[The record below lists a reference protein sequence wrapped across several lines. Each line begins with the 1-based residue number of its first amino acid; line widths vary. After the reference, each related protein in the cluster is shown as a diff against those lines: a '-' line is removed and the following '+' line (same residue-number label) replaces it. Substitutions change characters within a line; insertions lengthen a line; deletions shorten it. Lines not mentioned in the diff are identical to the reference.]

1 MEYYTQWGYAGLFLA
16 SFSAATVLPLSSELV
31 LGFLLLNGFNPI
43 ISIGVATGGNVLGSF
58 LNYALGFWGSLFL
71 VKKVS
76 RISENAFF
84 KAKQRFRKYGVYSL
98 FFAWAPVIGDP
109 LTVVAGVLRVNIGV
123 FFLLVA
129 SGKLIRYILVSYVIL
144 HRPP

>member
-16 SFSAATVLPLSSELV
+16 SFLAATVLPLSSELV
-31 LGFLLLNGFNPI
+31 LGFLLLNDFNPI
-43 ISIGVATGGNVLGSF
+43 ISVGVATSGNVLGSF

-71 VKKVS
+71 VRRVS
-76 RISENAFF
+76 RITEDAFF
-84 KAKQRFRKYGVYSL
+84 KAKQRFRKYGVFSL

-109 LTVVAGVLRVNIGV
+109 LTVVAGVLKINIWI

-129 SGKLIRYILVSYVIL
+129 SGKLARYILVSYMIL
-144 HRPP
+144 Q